1 MADGGRWFPFKLKVE
16 SRKAGKIHRSGSRQ
30 TFATENRRNA
40 HAFIYGGAMDRSFEV
55 CFSGLTRAKIGMRT
69 VTYRAWP
76 NADPTSTSWS
86 AGVHQ

>member
-1 MADGGRWFPFKLKVE
+1 MVSIQAQGGKPE
-16 SRKAGKIHRSGSRQ
+16 SGKIHRSGSRQ

-40 HAFIYGGAMDRSFEV
+40 DAFRYGGAMDRSFEV